1 MVLLALV
8 NYVTMK
14 NKIPAL
20 TFYLFICLKT
30 CAQTTLT
37 GGDLN
42 PLPGQMSV
50 VYQCPIVSPG
60 ISGANQIWDL
70 SGLAPTATITRSY
83 TSSTIPGATIRQN
96 RNTNGAATSIDL
108 KCDDTGQE
116 IIVQSNETTVVLG
129 YYDPKK
135 ILALPAVYTI
145 SHQDYYHASASG
157 TPVYGEL
164 TEVVD
169 GYGTL
174 ITPEGTFSNVVR
186 VHLHDNFYVETNL
199 GTNYFTEDTY
209 TWYKAGIK
217 DELASI
223 TSITEVGQAPYYESA
238 LYLETSTYGLTEEE
252 MGKLVVYSNPV
263 TSNFSIQ
270 PSEAAVKSIT
280 ITNAEGKLFKCN
292 YKQLTDSIVVDSEQL
307 SIGVYFVRLT
317 YASGKAEQAKIVKE

>member
-1 MVLLALV
+1 
-8 NYVTMK
+8 MK

-20 TFYLFICLKT
+20 TFYLFLCLKA

-50 VYQCPIVSPG
+50 VYQCPIVSQG
-60 ISGANQIWDL
+60 LAGDNQTWDL
-70 SGLAPTATITRSY
+70 SGLAPTETITRSY
-83 TSSTIPGATIRQN
+83 TSSTVPGATIRQN
-96 RNTNGAATSIDL
+96 KNTNGVATSIDL
-108 KCDDTGQE
+108 KCDNTGQE
-116 IIVQSNETTVVLG
+116 IIAQSNGTTFVIG
-129 YYDPKK
+129 YYNPKK
-135 ILALPAVYTI
+135 TLALPAVYTI
-145 SHQDYYHASASG
+145 SHQDNYHASASG

-199 GTNYFTEDTY
+199 ETKYYTEDTY

-223 TSITEVGQAPYYESA
+223 TSIAEVGQAPYYESA
-238 LYLETSTYGLTEEE
+238 LYLETTTYGLTEEE
-252 MGKLVVYSNPV
+252 MGKLAVYPNPV

-280 ITNAEGKLFKCN
+280 ITDAEGKLFKCS
-292 YKQLTDSIVVDSEQL
+292 YKEVDNSVVVDSKQL
-307 SIGVYFVRLT
+307 SSGVYFVRLT

>member
-1 MVLLALV
+1 
-8 NYVTMK
+8 MK

-37 GGDLN
+37 GEDLN

-60 ISGANQIWDL
+60 TYGANQTWDL
-70 SGLAPTATITRSY
+70 SGLTPTATITRSY

-96 RNTNGAATSIDL
+96 RSTNGTTTSIDL
-108 KCDDTGQE
+108 KCDSTGQE
-116 IIVQSNETTVVLG
+116 IIGQSNETTVVLG
-129 YYDPKK
+129 YYNPKK
-135 ILALPAVYTI
+135 ILFLPAVYPI

-164 TEVVD
+164 NEVVD

-186 VHLHDNFYVETNL
+186 VHLHDDFYVETNL

-209 TWYKAGIK
+209 TWYKGGIK
-217 DELASI
+217 DELVSI
-223 TSITEVGQAPYYESA
+223 TSIAQVGHAPYYESA
-238 LYLETSTYGLTEEE
+238 LYLETSTFGLTEEE
-252 MGKLVVYSNPV
+252 MGKLAVYPNPV
-263 TSNFSIQ
+263 ASNFSIQ

-280 ITNAEGKLFKCN
+280 ITNAEGKLFKCS
-292 YKQLTDSIVVDSEQL
+292 YKQLTDSIIVDSERL
-307 SIGVYFVRLT
+307 SSGVYFVRLT